1 MHYFLVC
8 VIALMA
14 IASSCSDS
22 STMTEPPPPP
32 GPRDQWTEA
41 EAAAWYAEQPWLVGV
56 NFLPSTAVNQLEMWQ
71 PETYDEATIDREI
84 GWAADLGFNTMRVFL
99 HHLLWEADSAQF
111 LDRIDGFLEIAE
123 RHGISTMFVLFDGV
137 WNPVAK
143 AGPQPEPT
151 PYVHNS
157 QWVQSPGAALL
168 NDPSSYDEL
177 EPYVKG
183 VIERFRTNSRVV
195 AWDLFN
201 EPDNANPAYYLTE
214 LDAETKS
221 ARASELLQKAFE
233 WARAVGPVQ
242 PITAGVFKGDWSDPE
257 ALAPINSVML
267 EESDVIS
274 FHSYAEPEVVSE
286 WISDL
291 KQYDRPI
298 LCTEYMARPVNLF
311 QEVLPI
317 FKDENV
323 AGYNW
328 GLVTGRSQTHYSWT
342 SWAVVVPGPP
352 EPWFHDVLYSDGTP
366 YDEAETT
373 FIRKILAED

>member
-8 VIALMA
+8 FFALMT
-14 IASSCSDS
+14 IASSCSN
-22 STMTEPPPPP
+22 TMTEPTPPP
-32 GPRDQWTEA
+32 GPRDRWTEA
-41 EAAAWYAEQPWLVGV
+41 EAAAWYAKQAWLVGV

-71 PETYDEATIDREI
+71 PETYDEATIDRELA
-84 GWAADLGFNTMRVFL
+84 WAADLGFNTMRVFL

-111 LDRIDGFLEIAE
+111 LDRIDGFLAIAD
-123 RHGISTMFVLFDGV
+123 RHGISTMLVLFDGV
-137 WNPVAK
+137 WNPIAK

-183 VIERFRTNSRVV
+183 VIERFRADPRVV

-221 ARASELLQKAFE
+221 ARATELLQKAFE

-311 QEVLPI
+311 REILPI

-328 GLVTGRSQTHYSWT
+328 GLVTGRSQTNYSWT
-342 SWAVVVPGPP
+342 SWAVVVPGTPD
-352 EPWFHDVLYSDGTP
+352 PWFHDVLHSDGTP

-373 FIRKILAED
+373 FIRNILAED